1 MREILLSIDSFQKL
15 NRLIQQEMRNES
27 DPLEQSAYIA
37 RLIDQEYARQVSQP
51 NPVIT
56 VKEAVVMG
64 EKGFLPHTRS
74 GKIISMQPL
83 SLERLLKELRNDF
96 LYYPRQHAVIMAARY
111 LITEYDRDLLPDWI
125 EALANANT
133 DNMQEV
139 VEEVRE
145 EMLSEV

>member
-15 NRLIQQEMRNES
+15 QCLMQQDKVQSES
-27 DPLEQSAYIA
+27 DYIA
-37 RLIDQEYARQVSQP
+37 NLINQEYARRVSQP
-51 NPVIT
+51 SQVTIE
-56 VKEAVVMG
+56 EATMMG
-64 EKGFLPHTRS
+64 ELQHTRS
-74 GKIISMQPL
+74 GKIISMQSL
-83 SLERLLKELRNDF
+83 TLERLLKELRNDF
-96 LYYPRQHAVIMAARY
+96 LYYPRQHAVIMAAKY

-145 EMLSEV
+145 EMLWGL

>member
-51 NPVIT
+51 SPVIT
-56 VKEAVVMG
+56 VEEAVGMG
-64 EKGFLPHTRS
+64 EKGLAHTRS
-74 GKIISMQPL
+74 GKIISLQPL
-83 SLERLLKELRNDF
+83 TLERLLKELRSDF
-96 LYYPRQHAVIMAARY
+96 LYFPRQHAVIMAARY
-111 LITEYDRDLLPDWI
+111 LITEYDRNLLPDWI

-139 VEEVRE
+139 IDEVRE
-145 EMLSEV
+145 EMLMEV